1 MSKDEAESRL
11 AAQWPLEKKKD
22 LASQVLD
29 NNGNQNQLLN
39 QVHILLEG
47 GRQDDEINWKDNLR
61 IAWFGNFLTGASIS
75 LVVPFMPIFV
85 ENLGVGVSKSL
96 FMQA

>member
-1 MSKDEAESRL
+1 MT
-11 AAQWPLEKKKD
+11 
-22 LASQVLD
+22 
-29 NNGNQNQLLN
+29 
-39 QVHILLEG
+39 
-47 GRQDDEINWKDNLR
+47 EINWKDNLR

-85 ENLGVGVSKSL
+85 ENLGGVIKLL